1 MKETWDLQRYQKQT
15 PTQVFFYEIYKIF
28 KNTYFYKTSS
38 MASSENIILKSLN
51 ALLIEL

>member
-38 MASSENIILKSLN
+38 SENIILKSLN